1 MIPKFRAYIS
11 ERFGLVWVRRI
22 CFDPPFID
30 FEWEN
35 EIGIT
40 QVYSE
45 DLDKVELMQYTG
57 LKDKNGVEI
66 YEGDVLTLK
75 YPRDRRYIVTAKVIR
90 GTQYQRWCLNLKMS
104 LQQKKFHYTKYRPN
118 IILKFWAIFTRT
130 QNYWWRWRNDTE
142 SDPGAWQK
150 SSRPKI
156 YPLHVP

>member
-1 MIPKFRAYIS
+1 MITKFRAYIS

-90 GTQYQRWCLNLKMS
+90 GTQISAMV
-104 LQQKKFHYTKYRPN
+104 
-118 IILKFWAIFTRT
+118 LKFEDEFT
-130 QNYWWRWRNDTE
+130 TE
-142 SDPGAWQK
+142 EIPLY
-150 SSRPKI
+150 KI
-156 YPLHVP
+156 SAEHNLEVLGNIYENPELLVEMAE